1 MFESLDEQ
9 IRSDELRAL
18 TQRER
23 ILRFTLIVLVSV
35 VVFGAV
41 YLGVHFLDGN

>member
-23 ILRFTLIVLVSV
+23 ILRFTLVVLVSV
-35 VVFGAV
+35 IVFGVV

>member
-9 IRSDELRAL
+9 IRNDELKAL

-23 ILRFTLIVLVSV
+23 ILRFTLILLVSV
-35 VVFGAV
+35 IVFGV
-41 YLGVHFLDGN
+41 LYLGVHLMDGN

>member
-9 IRSDELRAL
+9 IRNDELKAL

-23 ILRFTLIVLVSV
+23 ILRFALIVLVSV
-35 VVFGAV
+35 IVFGAV
-41 YLGVHFLDGN
+41 YLGVHFMEGS